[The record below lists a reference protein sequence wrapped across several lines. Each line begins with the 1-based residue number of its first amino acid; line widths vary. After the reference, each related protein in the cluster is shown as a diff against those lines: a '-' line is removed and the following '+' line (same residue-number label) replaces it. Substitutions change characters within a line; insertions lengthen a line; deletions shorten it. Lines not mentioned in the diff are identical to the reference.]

1 MKKYEEYLKECGNVH
16 LAYYI
21 WAADKLGIHYEVLV
35 KGLLAQFSDG
45 NAIWHII
52 NTATPLTT
60 TTSTTICKRKNLTHM
75 VLERNGIAVPRQK
88 TLLSSSDAV
97 NFFYEYKDI
106 VIKPTQQL
114 GGKGV
119 SILPQS
125 EQEAS
130 EAFERASLASH
141 SKTSSKVIAEQFVHG
156 QNYRFL
162 VLGDSVIAVAR
173 RKSAHVI
180 GDGKSNIKQLI
191 EQTNIIRKNS
201 LLKPIIIDDE
211 VNLKLKRDLLSLDT
225 VPKAGQEIIL
235 RYNCN
240 LTTGGTTEECMSEV
254 DNYYKE
260 VAINAVKIVG
270 AEFGGVDII
279 AKDISSIGEF
289 AVNEINYNPGLRLHY
304 KVDKGNITD
313 VAVPIMQYIRD
324 KYINLPK

>member
-1 MKKYEEYLKECGNVH
+1 MKTYEQYLEECGNIH

-35 KGLLAQFSDG
+35 RRLLAQFSVG
-45 NAIWHII
+45 NAVWHII

-60 TTSTTICKRKNLTHM
+60 TTSTTICKRKNLTHI
-75 VLERNGIAVPRQK
+75 VLEKNGIPVPKQK
-88 TLLSSSDAV
+88 TLLSSSDAIE
-97 NFFYEYKDI
+97 FFREYKDI

-130 EAFERASLASH
+130 DAFQTASLCSH

-156 QNYRFL
+156 ENYRFL
-162 VLGDSVIAVAR
+162 VLGDKVIAVAR

-191 EQTNIIRKNS
+191 EQTNTIRKNS
-201 LLKPIIIDDE
+201 LLKPILVDNE
-211 VNLKLKRDLLSLDT
+211 VNLKLQRDGRSFDT
-225 VPKAGQEIIL
+225 IPQEGGQVIL

-254 DNYYKE
+254 CDYYKE
-260 VAINAVKIVG
+260 QAIKAVKVTD

-279 AKDISSIGEF
+279 AQNISSPGEF
-289 AVNEINYNPGLRLHY
+289 AINEINYNPGLRLHY
-304 KVDKGNITD
+304 KVDKGNVTD

-324 KYINLPK
+324 KYINLQK